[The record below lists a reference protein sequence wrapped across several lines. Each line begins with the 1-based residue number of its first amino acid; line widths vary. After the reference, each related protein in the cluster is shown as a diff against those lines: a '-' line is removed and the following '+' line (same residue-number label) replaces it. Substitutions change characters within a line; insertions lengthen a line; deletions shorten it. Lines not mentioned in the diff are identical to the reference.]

1 MNLVHISAPTKSID
15 SANKTQSLIYL
26 LIYRYIYLGICTSGL
41 TIFSYH
47 SLGLTVSWSYIIFI
61 FLSTSLLY
69 NYHALLSL
77 SFKDVITHLAK
88 NPRTLLHVAITMFYF
103 FISITF
109 QHIWIIIL
117 AIVIVLGYY
126 SVAIFK
132 SYTFRKNWIKPLSIG
147 LVYALITITFPAMSH
162 GIPFK
167 LVSILT
173 FERVIFIAAL
183 ALIFDVGDVEID
195 KDTHHTTVPT
205 RFGINVSIIIA
216 IVSIV
221 LASAVNI
228 YAFNAHWVT
237 KTNFYALLI
246 TYLITTL
253 LFVGASPRN
262 KRLFYLFYVDGM
274 IGLPFFIL
282 LLSELG

>member
-1 MNLVHISAPTKSID
+1 MNLTHISVPTKSLD
-15 SANKTQSLIYL
+15 SVNNTQSLIYL
-26 LIYRYIYLGICTSGL
+26 FIYRYIYLGICTSGL

-47 SLGLTVSWSYIIFI
+47 SLGLTVSWPYVIFI
-61 FLSTSLLY
+61 FLGTSLLY
-69 NYHALLSL
+69 NYHSLLSL
-77 SFKDVITHLAK
+77 SFKGFIMHLIK
-88 NPRTLLHVAITMFYF
+88 NPWTLLHVVSTVFFF
-103 FISITF
+103 FISIAF
-109 QHIWIIIL
+109 QHIWIILL

-126 SVAIFK
+126 SVSIFK

-147 LVYALITITFPAMSH
+147 LVYALITITFPAMSND
-162 GIPFK
+162 IPFK
-167 LVSILT
+167 LMSILT
-173 FERVIFIAAL
+173 LERVIFIAAL
-183 ALIFDVGDVEID
+183 ALIFDVGDIEID
-195 KDTHHTTVPT
+195 KDTNHPTVPT
-205 RFGINVSIIIA
+205 RFGINISILIA

-221 LASAVNI
+221 LASAVDI

-246 TYLITTL
+246 TYFVTTL

-282 LLSELG
+282 LLSEL